1 MPAVGP
7 RPIRL
12 AATLAALALTTP
24 VLAACGSSDAA
35 RGAAPA
41 AAASGALP
49 TTVPAGTELR
59 VGDQN
64 DLLQT
69 LLSAAGQDRDLP
81 YKLTYGKF
89 QGGPAI
95 LEAFRGGS
103 LDVGI
108 VAETPAIF
116 AQAAKQDVKVVG
128 VVQSSKD
135 AVHVVTSPGSTARKV
150 ADLKGKK
157 IAYTQGTTF
166 QPALLKAL
174 RNAGLTPADVTL
186 VNLTPLDT
194 PAALASGQVDA
205 GVVTEP
211 LGTKYLVANK
221 DKGAHE
227 LTDDKGLNSGLQ
239 FLVAPGAALRDEA
252 RTAALR
258 DLSARFTRAE
268 LWLAEHQQDWVR
280 AYFTGVQKLPQDIG
294 EAVVANNGKPTIPG
308 YAAAIAQQQQVA
320 DLLTEAHAIP
330 GRLDVSAEFDTRFDA
345 VQQAAAGAH

>member
-1 MPAVGP
+1 MPAAGP
-7 RPIRL
+7 RPARL
-12 AATLAALALTTP
+12 AAALAVLALAAP
-24 VLAACGSSDAA
+24 VLTACGSTGAA
-35 RGAAPA
+35 GDAAPA
-41 AAASGALP
+41 SAATAALP
-49 TTVPAGTELR
+49 TAVPAGTELR

-69 LLSAAGQDRDLP
+69 LLSASGQDKDLP

-135 AVHVVTSPGSTARKV
+135 AVHLVTSPGSTAQKV

-174 RNAGLTPADVTL
+174 KNAGLTPADVTL

-227 LTDDKGLNSGLQ
+227 LADDKGLNSGLQ

-268 LWLAEHQQDWVR
+268 LWLAGHQQEWVQ
-280 AYFTGVQKLPQDIG
+280 AYFVGVQKLPQEVG
-294 EAVVANNGKPTIPG
+294 EAVVANNGKPTVPD
-308 YAAAIAQQQQVA
+308 YATAVAQQQQVA
-320 DLLTEAHAIP
+320 DLLAEAHAIP
-330 GRLDVSAEFDTRFDA
+330 EKLDVSAEFDTRFDA
-345 VQQAAAGAH
+345 VQQAARNAG